1 MSVPTIITNRIA
13 TARIPD
19 LFVMGAQ
26 ANMQIEAMRLDRIL
40 ESASEEQCLKTLE
53 KLYRHFAFAPPSKP
67 EERVELNN
75 GYLLAMKGY
84 PVWAI
89 IDAGTN
95 FIRGSVEGHN
105 PDFMPKAAMVGRELA
120 RIVDPWRLKLGRAR
134 KMADEQRHLEGEAEG
149 YGPRSPEAKAFGD
162 RRVSE
167 LRAAAMAERTQG
179 QSFIPAY
186 VDTNPITKEALD
198 AAGIP
203 DAAPRGTGALQK
215 MPVPEAFEMR
225 RAG

>member
-13 TARIPD
+13 TARVVD
-19 LFVMGAQ
+19 LIAMGAQ
-26 ANMQIEAMRLDRIL
+26 SNLQVEVMRLDRIL
-40 ESASEEQCLKTLE
+40 ESANEEQCLRTLE
-53 KLYRHFAFAPPSKP
+53 KLYRHFAFAPPSKA
-67 EERVELNN
+67 EERIELNN
-75 GYLLAMKGY
+75 GYLLAMRGY

-134 KMADEQRHLEGEAEG
+134 KMADEQRQLDSEAEG
-149 YGPRSPEAKAFGD
+149 YGPLSPELRAKGEAA
-162 RRVSE
+162 VSR
-167 LRAAAMAERTQG
+167 LRAAALAERQQG
-179 QSFIPAY
+179 QSIIPAY
-186 VDTNPITKEALD
+186 VDPNPITKEALD

-203 DAAPRGTGALQK
+203 DAPAKTGTFAKLPAIDTFQMQK
-215 MPVPEAFEMR
+215 AS
-225 RAG
+225 